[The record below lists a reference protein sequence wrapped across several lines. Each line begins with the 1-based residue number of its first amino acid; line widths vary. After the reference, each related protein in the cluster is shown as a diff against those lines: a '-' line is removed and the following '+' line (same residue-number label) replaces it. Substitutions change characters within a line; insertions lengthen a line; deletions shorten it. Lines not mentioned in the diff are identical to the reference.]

1 MFGRGSWAVVGLV
14 KESLEGFK
22 LSLENQARMAAA
34 SQLAA
39 SAIARLYGADALGI
53 NPYSAPRL
61 DEEQELTQEQKAELA
76 RLAIAEQQ
84 DGSVQTV
91 PAEILEGPGYGRSGE
106 TFLIHSTLPWY
117 GLWAVSNEWKKASDL
132 PSIKEQRSYVLLE
145 RPYRFLQSTDKKT
158 VDQETTNATAI
169 VRTQVPVLLDFNEG
183 RVYIESTNKKLI
195 YSIIVRLSQL
205 GAEVIPVGWSYGSGN
220 WTEAILN
227 RLYENTQFSEDFVK
241 RAEEAKRFRESE
253 IEKLEDRDLEA
264 IVAKFFSM
272 TELPGG
278 IWVGISG
285 PARIRLHDAAPPIGV
300 RAPTSATTLLNM
312 TNSAAIVNA
321 ALTFQ
326 ECVTLTTKDGS
337 ERKIRRDVARI
348 DLNDRINLSEVGA
361 AMLRGFDLST
371 HRKDVQR
378 EIRQTRQVPSIPQF
392 WGAWLHQLTNALRTM
407 ESAFREILEIDGDQQ
422 AGIVPMQVSEQT
434 ENPSTLTA

>member
-14 KESLEGFK
+14 KQSLEGFK

-39 SAIARLYGADALGI
+39 SAIARIYGADALGI
-53 NPYSAPRL
+53 NPYNAPRL
-61 DEEQELTQEQKAELA
+61 DEEQELSPEQKAELA
-76 RLAIAEQQ
+76 RLAMAEQQ
-84 DGSVQTV
+84 DGSVQAV
-91 PAEILEGPGYGRSGE
+91 QAGILEGAGYGRSAE
-106 TFLIHSTLPWY
+106 SFLIHSTLPWY

-132 PSIKEQRSYVLLE
+132 PSIREQRSYVLLE
-145 RPYRFLQSTDKKT
+145 RPYRFLQATDKKT
-158 VDQETTNATAI
+158 IDQETTNATAL
-169 VRTQVPVLLDFNEG
+169 VRTQVPVLLDFDEG
-183 RVYIESTNKKLI
+183 RAYIESTNKKLI

-205 GAEVIPVGWSYGSGN
+205 GAEIIPAGWSYGSGN

-227 RLYENTQFSEDFVK
+227 RLYENTQFSAEFVK

-253 IEKLEDRDLEA
+253 IEKLEDRELEA
-264 IVAKFFSM
+264 IVSRFFSM

-300 RAPTSATTLLNM
+300 RAPTSATTLLKM
-312 TNSAAIVNA
+312 TDSAAIVNA
-321 ALTFQ
+321 ALTLQ
-326 ECVTLTTKDGS
+326 ECVTLTAKDGS

-348 DLNDRINLSEVGA
+348 LLNDRINLSEAGA

-371 HRKDVQR
+371 HRKDIQR

-392 WGAWLHQLTNALRTM
+392 WGAWLHQLASAVRTM

-422 AGIVPMQVSEQT
+422 AGIVPLQISEQT
-434 ENPSTLTA
+434 GDPGKLTA